1 MLASECRSVIE
12 YRVFRNT
19 DPPRLSEIW
28 RSQVGHFELMQPM
41 SMAVLERY
49 VLSKP
54 VFDRQG
60 LFVAHEADK
69 VVGFAHAGFGPSDD
83 QNGLS
88 TARGVTSL
96 VMLRPEIESAVAGEL
111 LARSEE
117 YLRSRGAE
125 QLHGGGNYPLSPFYY
140 GLYGGSEFS
149 GILQRDARMQTLF
162 RDHGYQELR
171 RTLVFHRELADFRPV
186 VDRQQLKIRRQFT
199 VETIV
204 DPPTTTWW
212 EAVIF
217 EPFER
222 TRCLLVPKDGGPFQ
236 AAVNFW
242 NMETMIGALG
252 VHAVGIVG
260 LEVIPAQ
267 RRQGLAKFLLGEALR
282 QLHAQH
288 VALAEVHVAEENA
301 TARTL
306 FCSLGFNQV
315 DTAVLYCKDC
325 RSTAM

>member
-1 MLASECRSVIE
+1 LLASECRSVIE

-19 DPPRLSEIW
+19 DPPRLAEVW

-41 SMAVLERY
+41 SMAVFERY

-54 VFDRQG
+54 IFDRQG
-60 LFVAHEADK
+60 LIIAHEAEK
-69 VVGFAHAGFGPSDD
+69 AIGFAHAGFGPSAG

-88 TARGVTSL
+88 TESGVTSL
-96 VMLRPEIESAVAGEL
+96 VMLRPDVESEVAGEL
-111 LARSEE
+111 LARSEH
-117 YLRSRGAE
+117 YLRSRGAT
-125 QLHGGGNYPLSPFYY
+125 QIYGGGHYPLSPFYY

-149 GILQRDARMQTLF
+149 GVLQRDPRMQSLF
-162 RDHGYQELR
+162 HDHGYQEMR
-171 RTLVFHRELADFRPV
+171 RTLVFHRELCDFRPA

-217 EPFER
+217 EPFDR
-222 TRCLLVPKDGGPFQ
+222 TRCLLVPKDGGP
-236 AAVNFW
+236 ALASVNFW
-242 NMETMIGALG
+242 NMETMIGTLG

-260 LEVIPAQ
+260 LEVAPNQ

-301 TARTL
+301 TALTL
-306 FCSLGFNQV
+306 FGSLGFNQV
-315 DTAVLYCKDC
+315 DSSILYCKDC
-325 RSTAM
+325 RNADK

>member
-1 MLASECRSVIE
+1 MIE

-19 DPPRLSEIW
+19 DPPRLAEVW

-41 SMAVLERY
+41 SMAVFERY

-54 VFDRQG
+54 IFDRYG
-60 LFVAHEADK
+60 LIVALDADK
-69 VVGFAHAGFGPSDD
+69 VVGFAHAGFGPSEG
-83 QNGLS
+83 QNDLS
-88 TARGVTSL
+88 LEHGVTSL
-96 VMLRPEIESAVAGEL
+96 VMLRPDVEPAVAGEL
-111 LARSEE
+111 LARSEV
-117 YLRSRGAE
+117 YLRGHGAT
-125 QLHGGGNYPLSPFYY
+125 HVYGGGNYPLSPFYY

-149 GILQRDARMQTLF
+149 GILQRDPRMQSLF
-162 RDHGYQELR
+162 RDHGYHELR
-171 RTLVFHRELADFRPV
+171 RTLVFHRELCDFRPA

-222 TRCLLVPKDGGPFQ
+222 TRCLLVPKDGGP
-236 AAVNFW
+236 AAASVNFW
-242 NMETMIGALG
+242 NMETMVGALG
-252 VHAVGIVG
+252 VHAVGVVG
-260 LEVIPAQ
+260 LEVAPNQ

-288 VALAEVHVAEENA
+288 VALAEVHVAEENT
-301 TARTL
+301 TALTL
-306 FCSLGFNQV
+306 FGSLGFNQV
-315 DTAVLYCKDC
+315 DSSILYCKDC
-325 RSTAM
+325 RSTDR

>member
-1 MLASECRSVIE
+1 LLASECRSVIE

-19 DPPRLSEIW
+19 DPPRLAEVW

-41 SMAVLERY
+41 SMAVFERY

-69 VVGFAHAGFGPSDD
+69 VLGFAHAGFGPSED

-88 TARGVTSL
+88 MERGVTSL
-96 VMLRPEIESAVAGEL
+96 VMLRPEVESQVAGEL
-111 LARSEE
+111 LARSED
-117 YLRSRGAE
+117 YLRSRGAQ
-125 QLHGGGNYPLSPFYY
+125 QLYGGGNYPLSPFYY

-149 GILQRDARMQTLF
+149 GILHRDARMQTLF

-171 RTLVFHRELADFRPV
+171 RTLVFHRELCDFRPV

-199 VETIV
+199 VESIV

-217 EPFER
+217 EPFDR
-222 TRCLLVPKDGGPFQ
+222 TRCLLVPKDGGPPQ
-236 AAVNFW
+236 ASVNFW
-242 NMETMIGALG
+242 NMETMIGELG

-260 LEVIPAQ
+260 LEVIPNQ

-315 DTAVLYCKDC
+315 DTSVFYCKDC
-325 RSTAM
+325 RSTAR